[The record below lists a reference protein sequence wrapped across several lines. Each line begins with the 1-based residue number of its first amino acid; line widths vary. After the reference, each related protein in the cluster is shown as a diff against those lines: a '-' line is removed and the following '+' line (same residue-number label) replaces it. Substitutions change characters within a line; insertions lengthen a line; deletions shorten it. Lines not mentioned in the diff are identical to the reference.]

1 MRYILY
7 EIKKH
12 VSFRETWVAYA
23 LGIGYLILGMRNYR
37 DLTGNV
43 QQAWYGWHQYIWLF
57 GANLAMFL
65 VIIGMSRI
73 MSYERERRTDS
84 VLLTTARGRN
94 KLFFSRIGFA
104 AIYAAVIVVVF
115 GVTTFIHQFARL
127 GFEGAFDSLKDSSNY
142 FGIDGEA
149 SITNIGF
156 GVLRHCLFYLSVLY
170 LTYLVM
176 LISQLTKRPVITIC
190 ICGAAYVFPV
200 AYYVLGFDFLSD
212 RLEAVAEFISRCSF
226 GGFMMLE
233 SYSWGRTFDIC
244 YDDWI
249 GNLWKPVLFV
259 VTAILVELT
268 LLWVLWRRKERK

>member
-23 LGIGYLILGMRNYR
+23 LGIGYLIANMWNSS
-37 DLTGNV
+37 DFTGNV
-43 QQAWYGWHQYIWLF
+43 QQAWYVWHQHIWLF

-94 KLFFSRIGFA
+94 KLFFSKIGFA
-104 AIYAAVIVVVF
+104 AIYAAVIVVVL
-115 GVTTFIHQFARL
+115 GITTFIYQFGIL
-127 GFEGAFDSLKDSSNY
+127 GFEGVFDSLKGSTY
-142 FGIDGEA
+142 FWIDGEA
-149 SITNIGF
+149 AITNIGF

-176 LISQLTKRPVITIC
+176 LISQLTKRPVVTIC

-233 SYSWGRTFDIC
+233 SYSWGRTRDFY

-268 LLWVLWRRKERK
+268 LLWALWRRKERK

>member
-1 MRYILY
+1 MRHILY

-23 LGIGYLILGMRNYR
+23 LGIGYLISSMWNYR

-43 QQAWYGWHQYIWLF
+43 QQAWYRWHQHIWLY

-94 KLFFSRIGFA
+94 KLFFSKIGFA

-115 GVTTFIHQFARL
+115 GVTTFVHQFGIL
-127 GFEGAFDSLKDSSNY
+127 GFEGVFDSLKGSIY
-142 FGIDGEA
+142 FRVDGEA

-176 LISQLTKRPVITIC
+176 LISQLTKRPVVTIC

-233 SYSWGRTFDIC
+233 SYSWGRTWDFC

-249 GNLWKPVLFV
+249 GNLWKPILFV

-268 LLWVLWRRKERK
+268 LLWALWRRKERK